1 MPRPRVLSSTPSNT
15 EIVETASTYT
25 FKLDLVNISERVGEI
40 ISCERVGDRIIIKA
54 KTKGVALEPR
64 QAIFTVSFE

>member
-15 EIVETASTYT
+15 EIVETASSYT

-40 ISCERVGDRIIIKA
+40 ISCERVGERIIIKA
-54 KTKGVALEPR
+54 KAKGTVPESR
-64 QAIFTVSFE
+64 QAVFTVSFE